1 VRKGSV
7 YRRSGGW
14 AFRVDVASDPESG
27 RRRQLS
33 RQGFRT
39 KAQATA
45 AMREVQDETEPPRI
59 RPADPSSVRQ
69 VARSWLERKAPDCAA
84 STLRS
89 YRRCVDKICDRLGD
103 TLVGDLTVAAVDD
116 FERELLEQGS
126 TMGEALSAKSVLGVH
141 AVLYQILDD
150 AVRRGVVGPNVA
162 ASAAPPRHNAA
173 VVTTWSTAE
182 VKSFLDAVRH
192 HRLHAVFVVLLT
204 TGLTRGELV
213 GLRWG
218 DIDLSAGAVTVRR
231 VVSMAG
237 GTRTETQP
245 TIAAQRTVTIGPRT
259 IEVLRDHRRASGATD
274 DGSPVFEKRGGG
286 ELNPESL
293 SITFARLVD
302 HAGVSRLT
310 ISGLRHTH
318 AAMALKGGVNPLLVS
333 KRLGHS
339 TSATTHD
346 MYGHLIPPLHDPNI
360 DLLEATLFEA
370 AP

>member
-1 VRKGSV
+1 M

-14 AFRVDVASDPESG
+14 AFRIDVASDRESD
-27 RRRQLS
+27 RRQQRA

-39 KAQATA
+39 KAQAIA
-45 AMREVQDETEPPRI
+45 AMREVQAETEPPRI
-59 RPADPSSVRQ
+59 GPADSLSVRQ

-84 STLRS
+84 STLRT

-103 TLVGDLTVAAVDD
+103 TLVGDLSVAAVDE
-116 FERELLEQGS
+116 FERDLLVHGS
-126 TMGEALSAKSVLGVH
+126 TTGEALSAKSVLGVH
-141 AVLYQILDD
+141 AVLHQILDD
-150 AVRRGVVGPNVA
+150 SVRRGVVAANVA

-173 VVTTWSTAE
+173 VVTTWTIAE
-182 VKSFLDAVRH
+182 VKSFLDAVRC
-192 HRLHAVFVVLLT
+192 HRLYAVFVVLLT

-218 DIDLSAGAVTVRR
+218 DIDLSEGAVTVRR

-237 GTRTETQP
+237 GTRTETEP
-245 TIAAQRTVTIGPRT
+245 TIAARRTVTIGPRT
-259 IEVLRDHRRASGATD
+259 VEVLRDHRRASGATG

-302 HAGVSRLT
+302 HAAVSRLT
-310 ISGLRHTH
+310 IGGLRHTH
-318 AAMALKGGVNPLLVS
+318 AALGLKGGVNPLVVS

-346 MYGHLIPPLHDPNI
+346 MYGHLIPPLRDPNI
-360 DLLEATLFEA
+360 DLLEATLIGA